1 MDYLSADA
9 RRVVDLSGAP
19 PDDLLAEMDT
29 HGHER
34 SFPTVG
40 PAVGRLL
47 RTLAR
52 LVGASRIF
60 EFGSGF
66 GYSAAWF
73 AEALPPDGEI
83 VLTDFDEQ
91 NLDEAREFLSRG
103 GYADRARFV
112 AGDAMETFRES
123 EGPWD
128 VVLVDHEK
136 TEYRAALEML
146 REELATPAVVVADNV
161 LAGPADPGDI
171 RAALEGDPPGDTAA
185 GIAAYIKGV
194 RDDPAFETS
203 LVPLGEGITV
213 SYRG

>member
-1 MDYLSADA
+1 MDYLSEDA
-9 RRVVDLSGAP
+9 RRVVEFAGAP
-19 PDDLLAEMDT
+19 PEDLLAAMDE
-29 HGHER
+29 HGRER

-52 LVGASRIF
+52 TVDATRIF

-73 AEALPPDGEI
+73 GAALPPEGEI
-83 VLTDFDEQ
+83 VLTDFDEE
-91 NLDEAREFLSRG
+91 NLEEAREFLSRG

-136 TEYRAALEML
+136 TEYRAALDLL

-171 RAALEGDPPGDTAA
+171 RAALDGDPPGETAA
-185 GIAAYIKGV
+185 GIAAYVEAV

-203 LVPLGEGITV
+203 LIPLGEGITV
-213 SYRG
+213 SYHG